1 MISVA
6 YAQDAATAATAGGL
20 PAIISSALPFIL
32 VFAVFYFVLLRPQMQ
47 TAKKHAAMVAALKKG
62 DVIVTDGGL
71 IGEIH
76 AIKDAMVLM
85 RVAEGVVLTVA
96 REAIRS
102 TLSGEALKTWEE
114 ASKSANTASQPTGKK
129 R

>member
-6 YAQDAATAATAGGL
+6 YAQEAATATAGGL
-20 PAIISSALPFIL
+20 PAILSSALPFIL

-47 TAKKHAAMVAALKKG
+47 TAKKHAEMIAALKKG

-71 IGEIH
+71 IGEIQN
-76 AIKDAMVLM
+76 IKDAMVQM

-96 REAIRS
+96 REAIRT
-102 TLSGEALKTWEE
+102 TLTGDAAKAWEG
-114 ASKSANTASQPTGKK
+114 ASKATKSEPASKK

>member
-6 YAQDAATAATAGGL
+6 YAQDAAAAFTAGGL
-20 PAIISSALPFIL
+20 PAILSSALPFIL

-47 TAKKHAAMVAALKKG
+47 TAKKHAEMVAGLKKG

-71 IGEIH
+71 IGEIQS
-76 AIKDAMVLM
+76 IKDALVQM

-96 REAIRS
+96 REAVRS
-102 TLSGEALKTWEE
+102 TLAGEAAKAWEAAAKAKAE
-114 ASKSANTASQPTGKK
+114 PVTKK

>member
-6 YAQDAATAATAGGL
+6 YAQDAAVAAGGL
-20 PAIISSALPFIL
+20 PAILSSALPFIL

-47 TAKKHAAMVAALKKG
+47 NAKKHAAMVAGLKKG

-76 AIKDAMVLM
+76 GLKDALVHI
-85 RVAEGVVLTVA
+85 RVSEGVVLTVA
-96 REAIRS
+96 REAVRS
-102 TLSGEALKTWEE
+102 TLSGDAAKAWES
-114 ASKSANTASQPTGKK
+114 AAKATKSAEPTTKK